1 MIPWMAEGFAGKEVW
16 LMALVEID
24 DIELG
29 APQPG
34 KLRAFHIDAPR
45 IGSRD
50 VYDIEFAGW
59 VLGEAQPVKEIE
71 FHQGGVI
78 IRRAQ
83 LDQQR
88 PDVARDYPDVPGAG
102 LAGFRTWVSVVGLE
116 PETTIQIRAVLA
128 DGSRARIGAA
138 SLRHLPVQSGFEP
151 KLQPIMLTTMGRA
164 GTTWTMKLLSEHPE
178 IVVHRWHPYELRT
191 ARYWWHMLKTLSEPR
206 DPYHSGQAD
215 RFQTNKLFVGYN
227 PFYPEPIA
235 VTPGL
240 GEWMGRDYVEDLA
253 RFCQRNAEEAYLR
266 IAAGQGQTNVCYM
279 AEKHRADNL
288 PWLVWE
294 LYPKAKEIFLV
305 RDFRDVFSSMLAY
318 NKKFGRRAFGPE
330 HIKTDEEFAQFLRNS
345 TIRNL
350 SRSWPK
356 RQDRAHLIRYEDLI
370 ARPAEVLQGIF
381 SYLELDASDA
391 TIEGVMQRASAENPE
406 MTQHLTSSN
415 VSNSLGRWKT
425 SLSPEMQTVANAAF
439 GDVLVQFGYEV

>member
-1 MIPWMAEGFAGKEVW
+1 
-16 LMALVEID
+16 MALVEID

-45 IGSRD
+45 IGSRE
-50 VYDIEFAGW
+50 VYDVEFAGW
-59 VLGEAQPVKEIE
+59 VLGEDQPVKEIE

-88 PDVARDYPDVPGAG
+88 PDVARDYPNVPGAG

-116 PETTIQIRAVLA
+116 PETTIQMRAVLG
-128 DGSRARIGAA
+128 DGSRARIGAV
-138 SLRHLPVQSGFEP
+138 SLRHLPVQSGFDP

-266 IAAGQGQTNVCYM
+266 IAAGQGQTNVRYM

-370 ARPAEVLQGIF
+370 SEPAEVLRGVF
-381 SYLELDASDA
+381 AYLELDASDA
-391 TIEGVMQRASAENPE
+391 TIAGVMQRASAENPE
-406 MTQHLTSSN
+406 MIQHLTSSN

-439 GDVLVQFGYEV
+439 GDVLEQFGYEV

>member
-1 MIPWMAEGFAGKEVW
+1 
-16 LMALVEID
+16 MALVEID
-24 DIELG
+24 DVEIG

-34 KLRAFHIDAPR
+34 KLRAFSIDAPR
-45 IGSRD
+45 IGGRN
-50 VYDIEFAGW
+50 VYDVEFAGW
-59 VLGEAQPVKEIE
+59 VLGDGQPVDEIE
-71 FHQGGVI
+71 LHQAGTVL
-78 IRRAQ
+78 RRAP

-88 PDVARDYPDVPGAG
+88 ADVARDYPDTPGA
-102 LAGFRTWVSVVGLE
+102 AISGFRTWLSVVGLE
-116 PETTIQIRAVLA
+116 PETTIQIRAKLA
-128 DGSRARIGAA
+128 DGSRVRLGSV
-138 SLRHLPVQSGFEP
+138 SLRHMPVQSGFEP
-151 KLQPIMLTTMGRA
+151 TLQPIMLTTMGRA
-164 GTTWTMKLLSEHPE
+164 GTTWTMRLLSEHPE

-206 DPYHSGQAD
+206 DPHHSGQAD

-227 PFYPEPIA
+227 PFYPEPIG

-240 GEWMGRDYVEDLA
+240 IEWMGKDYVEDLA
-253 RFCQRNAEEAYLR
+253 RFCQRNAEETYKR
-266 IAAGQGQTNVCYM
+266 IAIGQGQTNVRYM

-330 HIKTDEEFAQFLRNS
+330 HLKSDEEFAHFLRNS
-345 TIRNL
+345 TIKNL

-370 ARPAEVLQGIF
+370 AQPQQVLQGVF
-381 SYLELDASDA
+381 EYLELDASDA
-391 TIEGVMQRASAENPE
+391 TVAGVLERASADNPE
-406 MTQHLTSSN
+406 TRQHITSSN
-415 VSNSLGRWKT
+415 VSNSLGRWRT
-425 SLSPEMQTVANAAF
+425 SLSPEIQEVANREF
-439 GDVLVQFGYEV
+439 GDVLEQFGYEV

>member
-1 MIPWMAEGFAGKEVW
+1 
-16 LMALVEID
+16 MALVEID
-24 DIELG
+24 DVEIG

-34 KLRAFHIDAPR
+34 KIRAFNIDSPR
-45 IGSRD
+45 IGGRD

-59 VLGEAQPVKEIE
+59 VLGDGQAVEEVEL
-71 FHQGGVI
+71 HQAGTVL
-78 IRRAQ
+78 RRAP

-88 PDVARDYPDVPGAG
+88 ADVGRDYPDIPNSGIS
-102 LAGFRTWVSVVGLE
+102 GFRTWLSVVGLE
-116 PETTIQIRAVLA
+116 PETTLQIRAKLA
-128 DGSRARIGAA
+128 DGSRVRLGSV
-138 SLRHLPVQSGFEP
+138 SLRHAPVQSGFEP
-151 KLQPIMLTTMGRA
+151 TLQPIMLTTMGRA
-164 GTTWTMKLLSEHPE
+164 GTTWTMRLLSEHPE

-206 DPYHSGQAD
+206 DPHHSGQAD

-227 PFYPEPIA
+227 PFYPEPIG

-240 GEWMGRDYVEDLA
+240 IEWMGKDYVEDLA
-253 RFCQRNAEEAYLR
+253 RFCQRNAEEAYKR
-266 IAAGQGQTNVCYM
+266 IAAGQGQANVKYM

-330 HIKTDEEFAQFLRNS
+330 HLKTDEEFAHFLRNS
-345 TIRNL
+345 TIKNL

-370 ARPAEVLQGIF
+370 AQPEEVLRGVF
-381 SYLELDASDA
+381 TYLELDDSDS
-391 TIEGVMQRASAENPE
+391 TIQGILERASADNPE
-406 MTQHLTSSN
+406 TRQHITSSN
-415 VSNSLGRWKT
+415 VSNSLGRWRT
-425 SLSPEMQTVANAAF
+425 SLSPEMQEVANREF
-439 GDVLVQFGYEV
+439 GDVLEQFGYEV

>member
-1 MIPWMAEGFAGKEVW
+1 
-16 LMALVEID
+16 MALVEID
-24 DIELG
+24 DVEIG

-34 KLRAFHIDAPR
+34 KLRAFSIDAPR
-45 IGSRD
+45 IGGRN
-50 VYDIEFAGW
+50 VYDVEFAGW
-59 VLGEAQPVKEIE
+59 VLGDGQPVDEIE
-71 FHQGGVI
+71 LHQAGTVL
-78 IRRAQ
+78 RRAP

-88 PDVARDYPDVPGAG
+88 ADVARDYPDTPGA
-102 LAGFRTWVSVVGLE
+102 AISGFRTWLSVVGLE
-116 PETTIQIRAVLA
+116 PETMIQIRAKLA
-128 DGSRARIGAA
+128 DGSRVRLGSV
-138 SLRHLPVQSGFEP
+138 SLRHMPVQSGFEP
-151 KLQPIMLTTMGRA
+151 TLQPIMLTTMGRA
-164 GTTWTMKLLSEHPE
+164 GTTWTMRLLSEHPE

-206 DPYHSGQAD
+206 DPHHSGQAD

-227 PFYPEPIA
+227 PFYPEPIG

-240 GEWMGRDYVEDLA
+240 IEWMGKDYVEDLA
-253 RFCQRNAEEAYLR
+253 RFCQRNAEETYKR
-266 IAAGQGQTNVCYM
+266 IAIGQGQTNVRYM

-330 HIKTDEEFAQFLRNS
+330 HLKSDEEFAHFLRNS
-345 TIRNL
+345 TIKNL

-370 ARPAEVLQGIF
+370 AQPQQVLQGVF
-381 SYLELDASDA
+381 EYLELDASDA
-391 TIEGVMQRASAENPE
+391 TVAGVLERASADNPE
-406 MTQHLTSSN
+406 TRQHITSSN
-415 VSNSLGRWKT
+415 VSNSLGRWRT
-425 SLSPEMQTVANAAF
+425 SLSPEMQEVANREF
-439 GDVLVQFGYEV
+439 GDVLEQFGYEV

>member
-1 MIPWMAEGFAGKEVW
+1 MPCIGRELAF
-16 LMALVEID
+16 MALVEID

-34 KLRAFHIDAPR
+34 KVRAFSLDAPR
-45 IGSRD
+45 IGGRD
-50 VYDIEFAGW
+50 VYDVEFAGW
-59 VLGEAQPVKEIE
+59 VIGDGRQVQEIE

-78 IRRAQ
+78 IRRAM

-88 PDVARDYPDVPGAG
+88 PDVARDFPYVPNSGM
-102 LAGFRTWVSVVGLE
+102 AGFRTWVSVVGLE
-116 PETTIQIRAVLA
+116 PDVDVQIRALLD
-128 DGSRARIGAA
+128 DGSRARLGAVA
-138 SLRHLPVQSGFEP
+138 LRHQPVQSGFQPE
-151 KLQPIMLTTMGRA
+151 LQPLMLTTMGRA
-164 GTTWTMKLLSEHPE
+164 GTTWTMRLLSEHPE

-206 DPYHSGQAD
+206 DPHHSGQAD
-215 RFQTNKLFVGYN
+215 RFQTNKLWVGYN

-253 RFCQRNAEEAYLR
+253 RFCQRNAEEAYKR
-266 IAAGQGQTNVCYM
+266 IAIGQNQTNVRYM
-279 AEKHRADNL
+279 AEKHRADTL

-305 RDFRDVFSSMLAY
+305 RDFRDVYSSMLAY
-318 NKKFGRRAFGPE
+318 NTKFGRRAFGPE
-330 HIKTDEEFAQFLRNS
+330 HIKTDEEFAHFLRNS
-345 TIRNL
+345 TIKNL

-370 ARPAEVLQGIF
+370 TRPNDILKGMFE
-381 SYLELDASDA
+381 YLELDAGDEMI
-391 TIEGVMQRASAENPE
+391 TGILQRASAENPE
-406 MTQHLTSSN
+406 MKQHLTSSN
-415 VSNSLGRWKT
+415 VSNSLGRWRS
-425 SLSPEMQTVANAAF
+425 SLSPELQTAANAAF
-439 GDVLVQFGYEV
+439 GDVLEQFGYQI